1 MSEKSSETVETE
13 IKVPENWDK
22 LIETKIENKFN
33 QVMDILPKAENIKI
47 KKMIKEYTISELYNE
62 TLETIINIINE
73 TSELLTERKYLSNKT
88 YISRLFTIFLKEE
101 RKYFLGI
108 VLIIL
113 SFIIYFIDGSSI

>member
-88 YISRLFTIFLKEE
+88 YISRLFTIFLKED

>member
-47 KKMIKEYTISELYNE
+47 KKMIKEYTISELYN
-62 TLETIINIINE
+62 
-73 TSELLTERKYLSNKT
+73 
-88 YISRLFTIFLKEE
+88 
-101 RKYFLGI
+101 
-108 VLIIL
+108 
-113 SFIIYFIDGSSI
+113 

>member
-73 TSELLTERKYLSNKT
+73 TSELLTERKYLSSKT